1 MSHLQGPMLELAQTR
16 TRKGLRVLLR
26 NSIIGLIATAA
37 SLLVSQ
43 GSVSAVGWGSF
54 ISLVRGFPI
63 PYVTYNQCNSP
74 SCDFQGLVFNPLTG
88 FHVLYAFANFG
99 VWFVISTGILLFVS
113 SVRGKRTEILASIG
127 AVSGLGITLLT
138 FFLQPI
144 SLAYPMFS
152 TEFFLSHVGGFPWE
166 YFTKGTFELPLSPP
180 LTGSSF
186 STMNFVA
193 DYALWSLVILSLI
206 GFSALVF
213 SRVPHSRD
221 SHTNNSS

>member
-1 MSHLQGPMLELAQTR
+1 MLERSQAKTR
-16 TRKGLRVLLR
+16 RGLHVLIR
-26 NSIIGLIATAA
+26 GSIIGLFATAA
-37 SLLVSQ
+37 SLLLSQ
-43 GSVSAVGWGSF
+43 GSVSAVGWDSF
-54 ISLVRGFPI
+54 IPLVRGFPI

-88 FHVLYAFANFG
+88 FHVLYALANFG
-99 VWFVISTGILLFVS
+99 VWFIISTGILLFVS
-113 SVRGKRTEILASIG
+113 SIRGKRMEILASIG
-127 AVSGLGITLLT
+127 AVSGIGITLLT

-152 TEFFLSHVGGFPWE
+152 MEFSLTYIGGSPWE
-166 YFTKGTFELPLSPP
+166 YFTKGTFELPLAPP

-193 DYALWSLVILSLI
+193 DFTLWSLVILSLI

-213 SRVPHSRD
+213 CRVPHSRD
-221 SHTNNSS
+221 GHLNNSS